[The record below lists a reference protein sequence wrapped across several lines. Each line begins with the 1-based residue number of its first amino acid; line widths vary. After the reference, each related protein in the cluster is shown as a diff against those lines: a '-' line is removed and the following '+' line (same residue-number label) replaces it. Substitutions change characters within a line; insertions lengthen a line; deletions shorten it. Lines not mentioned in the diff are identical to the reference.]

1 MFRNLKLTAIVILT
15 AVVSL
20 NLAYA
25 NCAPK
30 ANDCSFYRNCVQK
43 KFNCANDEYPIGYG
57 EKYCN
62 KFNTLGKNDLS
73 EAGILWRNE
82 TLVCLQEALVPTL
95 SGNSPINTC
104 SELDELAFDSHPACY
119 TNINMSICDLSLSD
133 WITIGGV
140 VDAADYLS
148 IKSLK
153 QIASVIKTCGGDILF
168 ELKSI
173 DAQLISL
180 NNKSF
185 EKSTLMQEKNQTLLE
200 RKAELL
206 EKLEFIE
213 GLEE

>member
-15 AVVSL
+15 AMVSL
-20 NLAYA
+20 SLAYA
-25 NCAPK
+25 DRTHR
-30 ANDCSFYRNCVQK
+30 ANDCSFYRNYVQK

-62 KFNTLGKNDLS
+62 KFNTLGKSDLS

-82 TLVCLQEALVPTL
+82 TLTCLQEALVPTL
-95 SGNSPINTC
+95 SENSPIKTC
-104 SELDELAFDSHPACY
+104 RELDELAFDSHPACY

-148 IKSLK
+148 MKSLK
-153 QIASVIKTCGGDILF
+153 QIASVIKTCGGDILL

-173 DAQLISL
+173 DAQLIFL
-180 NNKSF
+180 NDKSF
-185 EKSTLMQEKNQTLLE
+185 EKSTLMLEKNLALLE

-213 GLEE
+213 GLKE